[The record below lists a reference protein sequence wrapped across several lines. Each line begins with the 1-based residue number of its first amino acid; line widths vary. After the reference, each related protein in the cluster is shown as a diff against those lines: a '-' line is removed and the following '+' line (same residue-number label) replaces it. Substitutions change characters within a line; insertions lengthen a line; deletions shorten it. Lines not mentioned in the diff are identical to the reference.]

1 VILVGIV
8 VNNAILIVH
17 QTLNYIRDR
26 GLPHREALREA
37 VSDRVRP
44 IFMSTLTSVMGMA
57 PLVLFTGPGS
67 EIYRG
72 LGSVVVGGLAVST
85 VFTLLLVPAVFSL
98 AMDARDW
105 ARARF
110 SGKPEAGFE
119 ATQAKPRETG

>member
-1 VILVGIV
+1 
-8 VNNAILIVH
+8 
-17 QTLNYIRDR
+17 
-26 GLPHREALREA
+26 
-37 VSDRVRP
+37 
-44 IFMSTLTSVMGMA
+44 MA

-105 ARARF
+105 ARTRF

>member
-1 VILVGIV
+1 MLGFVILVGIV

-17 QTLNYIRDR
+17 QTLNYMRDG
-26 GLPHREALREA
+26 GLDHREALRQA

-44 IFMSTLTSVMGMA
+44 IFMAMLTSVMGMA

-85 VFTLLLVPAVFSL
+85 IFTMLLVPAVFSL
-98 AMDARDW
+98 AMDARAW
-105 ARARF
+105 LRATF
-110 SGKPEAGFE
+110 MGKTEPTSTA
-119 ATQAKPRETG
+119 A